1 MHLLVL
7 RDRALLVAGRV
18 ARVFFVPIGAD
29 PREELRVGR
38 DVPFV
43 ARHFRAVLRA
53 AIAVQAEAKIEAVDV
68 VDGVIE
74 AEREQLRIRL
84 PVAGGVAR
92 RQVPRG
98 IQIYVVEAELLE
110 RAIARACVVEALG
123 VYVVGDFANE
133 RALVEP
139 TEATAVLPATTVRAV
154 IAVEAMEIIVLIR
167 YSDPHPDPHGVR
179 TCLFQPNPGV
189 LPTPLFRALVDTIC
203 TARRSTATR
212 MIPVELILT
221 VEVSENVSDRLLVS
235 GDDCTG
241 HHGAQVH
248 RGAHAVNARNIYLSV
263 TLLPFHDTVC
273 FSYVYICAGMP
284 YVASQV
290 GTRCWTLL
298 RAQLRH
304 TRRQVTL
311 LPVQLCLILPS

>member
-1 MHLLVL
+1 MPGVRNIVRGGGRDAFVSLRGRRPVAHPGCEHEAAIVVAAAVRARARVFGDRHGGLRVDHDRAPACSGVRPYAPRVSEHFAGRRRRVECVPPAQREPYLAPGLVQRRLHLLVL

-68 VDGVIE
+68 GDGVIE

-139 TEATAVLPATTVRAV
+139 TEATAVLPAATVRAV
-154 IAVEAMEIIVLIR
+154 IAAEAM
-167 YSDPHPDPHGVR
+167 
-179 TCLFQPNPGV
+179 
-189 LPTPLFRALVDTIC
+189 
-203 TARRSTATR
+203 
-212 MIPVELILT
+212 
-221 VEVSENVSDRLLVS
+221 
-235 GDDCTG
+235 
-241 HHGAQVH
+241 
-248 RGAHAVNARNIYLSV
+248 
-263 TLLPFHDTVC
+263 
-273 FSYVYICAGMP
+273 
-284 YVASQV
+284 
-290 GTRCWTLL
+290 
-298 RAQLRH
+298 
-304 TRRQVTL
+304 
-311 LPVQLCLILPS
+311 